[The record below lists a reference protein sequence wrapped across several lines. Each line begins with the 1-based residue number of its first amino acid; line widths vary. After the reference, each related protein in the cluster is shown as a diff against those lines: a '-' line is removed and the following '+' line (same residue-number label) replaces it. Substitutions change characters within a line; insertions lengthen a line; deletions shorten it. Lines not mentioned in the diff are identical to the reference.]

1 MTSKIKVSVIVPVWN
16 DARRIV
22 KCVNALKAQH
32 FAKGTF
38 EIIIVDNGSNDDTFK
53 VVSEIDGITA
63 IQEFAPG
70 SYAARNKGLSIAKGG
85 YVAFTDA
92 DCVPDE
98 KWLEELV
105 NCAEKQKDFGV
116 IAGDIHFFKDE
127 DEEVDEA
134 SIAYENFF
142 SMDQEAYAKKGVCIT
157 ANWLSKR
164 EDLLHLGGFNAKVK
178 SGGDHDMAKRL
189 TQSGLRV
196 VFCSEA
202 LVKHPARNKSEILK
216 KRRRVIGGAWD
227 KTEQK
232 FKSIKLTWDA
242 IKLYVKRTLIVFFTS
257 NASFKE
263 RISVFGVITS
273 IFFVSLSEILKLA
286 GGKQSARS

>member
-1 MTSKIKVSVIVPVWN
+1 
-16 DARRIV
+16 
-22 KCVNALKAQH
+22 
-32 FAKGTF
+32 
-38 EIIIVDNGSNDDTFK
+38 
-53 VVSEIDGITA
+53 
-63 IQEFAPG
+63 
-70 SYAARNKGLSIAKGG
+70 
-85 YVAFTDA
+85 
-92 DCVPDE
+92 
-98 KWLEELV
+98 
-105 NCAEKQKDFGV
+105 
-116 IAGDIHFFKDE
+116 
-127 DEEVDEA
+127 
-134 SIAYENFF
+134 
-142 SMDQEAYAKKGVCIT
+142 
-157 ANWLSKR
+157 
-164 EDLLHLGGFNAKVK
+164 
-178 SGGDHDMAKRL
+178 MAKRL